1 MRHEDIEKRIKENA
15 EMVKIPQNLEP
26 QNIAV
31 TLKEQKVMQSVKAKR
46 RNTGLRFAAG
56 ATAFAVVAT
65 IGIFAAKNAGMFDSD
80 SLKDSDFSVSYT
92 EDGDKVVGQ
101 KASYDE
107 IYETLE
113 DAKDKVYGDDD
124 NGNSFF
130 DLFNGIFGGV
140 AKDEAENDV
149 ILEDAVTDDLMDGA
163 MDMDAEEAPETEN
176 NTGSSA
182 DKDYSDTITQVE
194 GVDEA
199 DIIKTN
205 GEDIFYIANG
215 VLYQISVENGIFGD
229 KSELYALAD
238 GSSERIA
245 DMFLY
250 DNSVVLISYEVEY
263 SDYYEIYDY
272 DMGYVE
278 SNIGDTTVRIF
289 DVENDAEYTYT
300 QSGRYVTSRMID
312 ETLLLVTSDTSMRL
326 NRIDEDDKSTFL
338 PSYYC
343 GGEEDYVAPE
353 DIIVTE
359 DITQLTYCVTASI
372 DVTSPEAP
380 TAVKAFAGSTG
391 EVYCSTENLYVT
403 GYSYNY
409 ETCESRTS
417 ITRLDIA
424 DNLEIAAQGTVIG
437 SVLNQYSM
445 DEYDGYFRIAT
456 QFYDYDTY
464 EEENGV
470 FVFDLDLNKIGE
482 LKGLGMGE
490 TIRSVRFENH
500 MAYVVTFM
508 QTDPLYAID
517 LSDPANPLMLDEFKV
532 SGYSTY
538 LHRYKDNLMFSF
550 GVEADEE
557 TGWTNGIKM
566 MMYDTSDPE
575 NLVLLD
581 SYVWENEEVYSWE
594 DDVNDGQITCYAY
607 DIYYHTYDSSAL
619 YEEKALFIDEERKL
633 IGIPVFEYQYM
644 EDFVGNYEE
653 NYFANYFMF
662 TFEDGKFSEVFDY
675 SHDVTELDSSWTDK
689 EFERAVRIDEYL
701 YVLSPN
707 HLFSINFADM
717 IVVDTLENF
726 SE

>member
-1 MRHEDIEKRIKENA
+1 MRHEDIESRIKENA
-15 EMVKIPQNLEP
+15 KMVKVPQNLEP

-65 IGIFAAKNAGMFDSD
+65 TGIFAAKNAGMFDSD
-80 SLKDSDFSVSYT
+80 SLKDDNFSVSYT

-101 KASYDE
+101 KSSYGE

-113 DAKDKVYGDDD
+113 SAKDKVYGKNN
-124 NGNSFF
+124 NGNSIF

-140 AKDEAENDV
+140 AKDEAENDM
-149 ILEDAVTDDLMDGA
+149 ILEDTVTGDFFEDGA
-163 MDMDAEEAPETEN
+163 MDTDTEEAPETEN
-176 NTGSSA
+176 NAGSSA

-215 VLYQISVENGIFGD
+215 VLYQISVENGIFGE
-229 KSELYALAD
+229 KSELYTIDD
-238 GSSERIA
+238 GSNEQIS

-250 DNSVVLISYEVEY
+250 NNSVVLISYEVEY

-272 DMGYVE
+272 DIVYVE

-289 DVENDAEYTYT
+289 DIENDAEFTYT
-300 QSGRYVTSRMID
+300 QSGRYITARMID

-343 GGEEDYVAPE
+343 NGEEDYVAPE

-359 DITQLTYCVTASI
+359 DITQLTYCVTAAI
-372 DVTSPEAP
+372 DITSPEAP
-380 TAVKAFAGSTG
+380 TAIKAFAGSTG
-391 EVYCSTENLYVT
+391 DVYCSTENLYVT
-403 GYSYNY
+403 GYIYDS
-409 ETCESRTS
+409 ETCQPYTN

-424 DNLEIAAQGTVIG
+424 DNLEIAAQGTVVG
-437 SVLNQYSM
+437 TVLNQYSM

-456 QFYDYDTY
+456 QFYDYNTY

-470 FVFDLDLNKIGE
+470 FVFDLDLNKVGE
-482 LKGLGMGE
+482 LEGLGMGE

-581 SYVWENEEVYSWE
+581 SYVWENVDSSEWDGIVETYSY
-594 DDVNDGQITCYAY
+594 NY
-607 DIYYHTYDSSAL
+607 YDSDAV
-619 YEEKALFIDEERKL
+619 YDEKALYIDSERNL
-633 IGIPVFEYQYM
+633 IGIPMFNSIAEKNYYYNATENETITEEYLCQYYLVSFENG
-644 EDFVGNYEE
+644 EFVEKYTYSTDTYDLYGKYYSCFNRSVRIE
-653 NYFANYFMF
+653 NY
-662 TFEDGKFSEVFDY
+662 
-675 SHDVTELDSSWTDK
+675 
-689 EFERAVRIDEYL
+689 L
-701 YVLSPN
+701 YILG
-707 HLFSINFADM
+707 ADHFISVSLNDM
-717 IVVDTLENF
+717 ALVDTLENL